1 ITSQRIS
8 LPLVKEFTS
17 SPATALN
24 GVVSRVDR
32 VHAMAA
38 VFGIGLAAFL
48 AIEPTQ
54 NWLLL
59 LLAGL
64 VALGTDAVV
73 RTHPRARF
81 QRLDDTALF
90 LFVPVLFT
98 LSLGLFLEEVADSYW
113 SVPAGL
119 AASVPFAAVLQAE
132 YNSVDRRLRVYGG
145 APLILHT
152 PTHLIPF

>member
-1 ITSQRIS
+1 MS
-8 LPLVKEFTS
+8 
-17 SPATALN
+17 
-24 GVVSRVDR
+24 
-32 VHAMAA
+32 A
-38 VFGIGLAAFL
+38 VFGIALAAFPP
-48 AIEPTQ
+48 IEPTQ

-98 LSLGLFLEEVADSYW
+98 LSLGLFLEEVAESFW
-113 SVPAGL
+113 AVPAGL
-119 AASVPFAAVLQAE
+119 APPVPFGIVLQAE
-132 YNSVDRRLRVYGG
+132 
-145 APLILHT
+145 
-152 PTHLIPF
+152 

>member
-1 ITSQRIS
+1 
-8 LPLVKEFTS
+8 
-17 SPATALN
+17 
-24 GVVSRVDR
+24 
-32 VHAMAA
+32 MAA
-38 VFGIGLAAFL
+38 LFGAGFTAFL

-113 SVPAGL
+113 SVPAG
-119 AASVPFAAVLQAE
+119 V
-132 YNSVDRRLRVYGG
+132 G
-145 APLILHT
+145 APPPLRRR
-152 PTHLIPF
+152 PPAGDN

>member
-1 ITSQRIS
+1 MTTQRIR

-98 LSLGLFLEEVADSYW
+98 LSLGLFLEEVAEGYW
-113 SVPAGL
+113 TLAAGL
-119 AASVPFAAVLQAE
+119 LSAVPFWAILHAE
-132 YNSVDRRLRVYGG
+132 YTSVDRKSPNYQSGRLVLHVATYG
-145 APLILHT
+145 
-152 PTHLIPF
+152 

>member
-1 ITSQRIS
+1 MKEITSSR
-8 LPLVKEFTS
+8 
-17 SPATALN
+17 ATALN

-38 VFGIGLAAFL
+38 VFGVGMVTFL
-48 AIEPTQ
+48 GVEPTQ

-73 RTHPRARF
+73 RTHPRGRF

-98 LSLGLFLEEVADSYW
+98 LSVGLFLEEVAEGYW

-119 AASVPFAAVLQAE
+119 VGAVGFE
-132 YNSVDRRLRVYGG
+132 
-145 APLILHT
+145 
-152 PTHLIPF
+152 PTTS